1 MESIRTLPARS
12 HTARVPWPIPVAIAA
27 AWLVAMVAEATG
39 KGRLL
44 SHDAL
49 VHSGLPIW
57 AALGIHLLAWQFMVA
72 AMMLPTALPM
82 IRLFAATSRGQERP
96 GETMSAFLGS
106 YALVWTAFGAMAFL
120 GDVGI
125 HRLVHETPWLFA
137 HPWVIAGGTLA
148 LAGAAYQG
156 VFRNPLAD
164 PYLLGAAA
172 GAGLGATL
180 TVAYASAT
188 ALSGDLLPVAAFCG
202 AAIAVLAAYVLGRSA
217 GVGAGPAALVLAGV
231 TITAFFTA
239 MQTFVQ
245 QQHVQTVQEIYSWL
259 LGRLATAGWR
269 EVGIVVPYAAAA
281 WIVILAHRR
290 LLDVLA
296 VGDEE
301 AAALGVNVARVRLL
315 VVVAATVGTA
325 AAVAV
330 SGLIGFVGIIVPHTI
345 RLLVGGSY
353 RLLLPLSVLVGAGFL
368 VLADVAARTVMS
380 PAELPIGVVTAF
392 FGAPFFAV
400 VLRTSRKVA

>member
-1 MESIRTLPARS
+1 VRAARTQLA
-12 HTARVPWPIPVAIAA
+12 
-27 AWLVAMVAEATG
+27 LVAAV
-39 KGRLL
+39 
-44 SHDAL
+44 
-49 VHSGLPIW
+49 
-57 AALGIHLLAWQFMVA
+57 
-72 AMMLPTALPM
+72 
-82 IRLFAATSRGQERP
+82 
-96 GETMSAFLGS
+96 AFLAV
-106 YALVWTAFGAMAFL
+106 ALLVGLLVGPVHLGAVNVVRA
-120 GDVGI
+120 
-125 HRLVHETPWLFA
+125 TFA
-137 HPWVIAGGTLA
+137 HVFGLRSPLSGSDDAILWQLRLPRVILGAIVGGTLA
-148 LAGAAYQG
+148 AAGAAYQG

-180 TVAYASAT
+180 TVAYAPASALT
-188 ALSGDLLPVAAFCG
+188 GDVLPVAAFGG
-202 AAIAVLAAYVLGRSA
+202 AAIAVFAAYALGRSA
-217 GVGAGPAALVLAGV
+217 GISAGPAALVLAGV
-231 TITAFFTA
+231 TITSFFTA

-269 EVGIVVPYAAAA
+269 EVGIVLPYAFAA
-281 WIVILAHRR
+281 WLVILAHRR

-315 VVVAATVGTA
+315 VVFAATIGTA

-345 RLLVGGSY
+345 RLIVGGSY

-400 VLRTSRKVA
+400 VLRTSRRTA